1 MGSEASKTTGEAI
14 KTQTLNKQQLKT
26 NTTLKSVTI
35 NFPKTQNPPTVM
47 RKITVTWPPEKEN
60 PWLIVFLE
68 KVNRWPKMLVTKRYS
83 YLRSAIMILDLKHD
97 RVPGTSITN
106 PWIKLSTIETY
117 LTEASLEHA
126 KALIDMYWKCRT
138 RSKKN
143 FVTDFALAV
152 GIHKLVHDII
162 VDRRSNYPEMTTW
175 DRNFVEKVVV
185 IHRGE

>member
-1 MGSEASKTTGEAI
+1 MESEASKTTGEAI

-83 YLRSAIMILDLKHD
+83 YLRSAIMILNLKHD
-97 RVPGTSITN
+97 RVPRTSITN

-126 KALIDMYWKCRT
+126 KALIDMYWNGQG
-138 RSKKN
+138 KKN
-143 FVTDFALAV
+143 YQPRTCGPTLTLALVFWNSTSLGCHRHDCV
-152 GIHKLVHDII
+152 GGQLKDSLCQHAYLI
-162 VDRRSNYPEMTTW
+162 N
-175 DRNFVEKVVV
+175 
-185 IHRGE
+185 